1 MGTGWE
7 ERPSNRT
14 LQVMI
19 RSVVS
24 GGKVEEKEREAIVCK
39 DVKAIRHRMARG
51 MQYGI
56 FIFVICLLSFARV
69 EYENELRV
77 NQRTS
82 TSKS

>member
-1 MGTGWE
+1 MGWE

-39 DVKAIRHRMARG
+39 DVKALRHKMARG
-51 MQYGI
+51 MLYGN
-56 FIFVICLLSFARV
+56 FIFVSCSLSFART

-77 NQRTS
+77 TQRIL

>member
-39 DVKAIRHRMARG
+39 DVKTIRHRMARG

>member
-1 MGTGWE
+1 MGIGWE

-24 GGKVEEKEREAIVCK
+24 GGKVEEEREAIVCK
-39 DVKAIRHRMARG
+39 DVKAIRHKMARG
-51 MQYGI
+51 MVYGR
-56 FIFVICLLSFARV
+56 FIFVLCLLSFARV
-69 EYENELRV
+69 EYEDELRV